1 MKLYFWREVKMNK
14 REFLEELNK
23 KLEVLS
29 NEEKEAALNYY
40 EDYFADAGEE
50 NEQSVLAELE
60 SVDKVAESILK
71 ENQKEKIDISQEEK
85 KVDENAKVEIS
96 TKPNSII
103 TILLMVLLAA
113 LFFPVIVPA
122 FFILLGLGMGLLV
135 IGLVFLIVSIALFV
149 FGIACL
155 FVMPASGIIVIGA
168 SLVFVSF
175 GILIM
180 GGTIFLIKKIPVI
193 IRGTVSFLKTILRKV
208 GVQV

>member
-1 MKLYFWREVKMNK
+1 MNK